1 MANFCPRPLSH
12 QCPETIRAIDDRG
25 CRSSLSFRPDATQA
39 SAAEI
44 VQRDGASLRREGN
57 SEPVANGFLMLLQ
70 RMGSTSVQEIDRLI
84 VELQTLRALL
94 QEEGE
99 RVQRKLAEYAH
110 LCQSTTH
117 STKII
122 AESLNQ
128 WNPAQKDATLT
139 ARSSLP
145 ALPHRTDPLFEAVPS
160 KERRRGAWGLVVEKR
175 NGPNQESQI
184 GTDARAKASGA
195 GSNDLS
201 SRDLPRPGGGI
212 IAYCRVFTGKRG
224 KSGSASRRRAKPSP
238 PI

>member
-1 MANFCPRPLSH
+1 MTSDPKQPADFDQATEAALEA
-12 QCPETIRAIDDRG
+12 QIR
-25 CRSSLSFRPDATQA
+25 
-39 SAAEI
+39 EI
-44 VQRDGASLRREGN
+44 VQRDGASLRWEGN

-128 WNPAQKDATLT
+128 WNPTQKDATLT

-160 KERRRGAWGLVVEKR
+160 KERRRGAWGW
-175 NGPNQESQI
+175 
-184 GTDARAKASGA
+184 
-195 GSNDLS
+195 
-201 SRDLPRPGGGI
+201 SRKKETVPIKSHKLALTRGRKLPAPE
-212 IAYCRVFTGKRG
+212 ATT
-224 KSGSASRRRAKPSP
+224 
-238 PI
+238 